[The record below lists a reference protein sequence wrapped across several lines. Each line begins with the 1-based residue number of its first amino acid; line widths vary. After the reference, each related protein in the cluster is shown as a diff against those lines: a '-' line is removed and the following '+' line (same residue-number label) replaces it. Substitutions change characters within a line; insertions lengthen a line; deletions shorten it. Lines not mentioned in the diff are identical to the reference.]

1 MNLKE
6 KLSEDMKSAMKAKE
20 QKKLM
25 VLRMILSEI
34 KYAQAQTNAHT
45 DLPEA
50 DVLKVVEGYAKKLE
64 KGLNDFPEGEKK
76 AEIRNEIDIVRAYLP
91 KKAGDAETRTA
102 IEAVLAE
109 TADRNFGALM
119 KLVQTKLAGNGDGK
133 LISEILKSKL

>member
-34 KYAQAQTNAHT
+34 KYAQAATNAHT

-64 KGLNDFPEGEKK
+64 KGLGDFPEGEKK
-76 AEIRNEIDIVRAYLP
+76 DEIRSEIDIVRAYLP
-91 KKAGDAETRTA
+91 KKASEAETRA
-102 IEAVLAE
+102 
-109 TADRNFGALM
+109 
-119 KLVQTKLAGNGDGK
+119 
-133 LISEILKSKL
+133 